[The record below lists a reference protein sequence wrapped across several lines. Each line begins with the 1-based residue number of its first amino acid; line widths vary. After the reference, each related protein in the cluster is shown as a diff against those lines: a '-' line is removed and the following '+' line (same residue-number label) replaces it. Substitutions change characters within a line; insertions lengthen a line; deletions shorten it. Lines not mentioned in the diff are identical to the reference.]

1 MCGIDKGVAWS
12 NATLRYLSCGH
23 TGKVH
28 SGFQVVTRSAH
39 GKNRMVTGISQ
50 GTVPQWTS
58 VRIWTCCSP
67 DSHEVSEQVQ
77 AAVISRR
84 TEVALRSLTSPTLF
98 LSPTRPS
105 ASAQVLPRTDSTTI
119 WLMN

>member
-39 GKNRMVTGISQ
+39 GKNRMVTGKARYC
-50 GTVPQWTS
+50 TS
-58 VRIWTCCSP
+58 VDKRQNL
-67 DSHEVSEQVQ
+67 D
-77 AAVISRR
+77 
-84 TEVALRSLTSPTLF
+84 LLLT
-98 LSPTRPS
+98 
-105 ASAQVLPRTDSTTI
+105 
-119 WLMN
+119 